1 MKDNMISQL
10 QERVAEAS
18 QADSLEALDAISG
31 KYEELLSHYE
41 NGEYA
46 ELQAIWN
53 HVEEM
58 ARTIITYK
66 NAGAEAAENHMYPD
80 LSEQERA
87 ELLETER
94 VINRNLFHY
103 HFQPIVDTFNGEI
116 YSYEALMRPQSNMC
130 PSPFKILKYAEYT
143 GKLNDI
149 ERATFLNILDIV
161 EQKKDL
167 LGDRR
172 IFINSIPRTKLD
184 PEDELKVHELLERN
198 SDSVVV
204 EMTEQAELDDAE
216 LNIIKTQ
223 FQQMNVQLAIDDYGT
238 GYSNVNNLLRYI
250 PNFVKI
256 DRSLITNIQNSPQKR
271 HFVREII
278 EFCHDNNILAL
289 AEGVETSEELHTVI
303 LLGADLIQGFYT
315 ARPSA
320 EIIDSIPHAIKQEIY
335 RYHAE
340 RADGKK
346 QHIYIA
352 DNAERVLLD
361 RLNKEGY
368 SNLILGQKGNDDVTV
383 TCTPGLNTNIHIEV
397 ANGFKGTIILEN
409 IDLTNV
415 KGRPCIEIGDD
426 CDVTLVLCGENYLH
440 SGGIRVPETS
450 RLTVNG
456 EGRLRIM
463 LDALCNY
470 GIGCEME
477 ARHGDLI
484 FEQIGGIFVDLNCTV
499 GVCIGSGQG
508 GNIKI
513 LRGQYVLNMH
523 GSYGVG
529 IGAVHADTNLEI
541 SGCDIDADITMS
553 RMVAIGSLDGNSSVH
568 LYSAST
574 KIKMAG
580 IDVVG
585 IGTVDGERADVHIND
600 ASLIFKIMGDHCSSV
615 AALEGITRFKLS
627 RASLS
632 IAIEGDKV
640 LGLGGF
646 SGDTKFSLTNSSSV
660 INMLTP
666 VKFNDYINMDNVIIS
681 GGRVELYV
689 NREEVPINVNP

>member
-1 MKDNMISQL
+1 MN
-10 QERVAEAS
+10 ERTITTIHEWIEKAV
-18 QADSLEALDAISG
+18 QAQDLEALDA
-31 KYEELLSHYE
+31 LS
-41 NGEYA
+41 NEYA
-46 ELQAIWN
+46 KTLGVGENPGIQVIWN
-53 HVEEM
+53 DIEQM
-58 ARTIITYK
+58 ARTIVTYR
-66 NAGAEAAENHMYPD
+66 NAGAKSANDELYPD

-87 ELLETER
+87 ELMETER
-94 VINRNLFHY
+94 VINRNLFQY
-103 HFQPIVDTFNGEI
+103 HFQPIVNTFNGEVFA
-116 YSYEALMRPQSNMC
+116 YEALMRPQSHLC
-130 PSPFKILKYAEYT
+130 PSPFKIIKYAEYT
-143 GKLNDI
+143 GKLDDI

-161 EQKKDL
+161 GKEKER
-167 LGDRR
+167 LGNRR
-172 IFINSIPRTKLD
+172 IFINSIPRTKLT
-184 PEDELKVHELLERN
+184 PEDHERVRELLN
-198 SDSVVV
+198 AHSDSVVV
-204 EMTEQAELDDAE
+204 EMTEQSELDDAE
-216 LNIIKTQ
+216 LNVIKTQ
-223 FQQMNVQLAIDDYGT
+223 YQDMQIKLAIDDYGT
-238 GYSNVNNLLRYI
+238 GYSNVNNLLRYM
-250 PNFVKI
+250 PEFVKI

-320 EIIDSIPHAIKQEIY
+320 EIIESIPHELKQEIY
-335 RYHAE
+335 RYHSE

-346 QHIYIA
+346 QQIYIA

-361 RLNKEGY
+361 RLKKENY

-383 TCTPGLNTNIHIEV
+383 TCTPGVNTNIHIEV
-397 ANGFKGTIILEN
+397 ANGFCGTIVIEN

-415 KGRPCIEIGDD
+415 KGRPCIEIGDN
-426 CDVTLVLCGENYLH
+426 CEVTLVLCGENYLH

-450 RLTVNG
+450 KLTVNG

-508 GNIKI
+508 GNITI
-513 LRGQYVLNMH
+513 YRGQYVLNMR

-529 IGAVHADTNLEI
+529 IGAFHADSNLEI
-541 SGCDIDADITMS
+541 SGCDIDADINMS
-553 RMVAIGSLDGNSSVH
+553 RMVAIGSIEGSSSVH
-568 LYSAST
+568 LYSSSA

-580 IDVVG
+580 NDVVG
-585 IGTVDGERADVHIND
+585 IGTLDGERSDIHIND
-600 ASLIFKIMGDHCSSV
+600 ASLIFRIMGDHCSAI
-615 AALEGITRFKLS
+615 AALEGATRFKLS
-627 RASLS
+627 RASLN

-646 SGDTKFSLTNSSSV
+646 SGDTQFTLTNSSSV
-660 INMLTP
+660 IHMLTP
-666 VKFNDYINMDNVIIS
+666 VDYKEYINDDDVKIS
-681 GGRVELYV
+681 GGRVELFI
-689 NREEVPINVNP
+689 NRQEVPINGNE